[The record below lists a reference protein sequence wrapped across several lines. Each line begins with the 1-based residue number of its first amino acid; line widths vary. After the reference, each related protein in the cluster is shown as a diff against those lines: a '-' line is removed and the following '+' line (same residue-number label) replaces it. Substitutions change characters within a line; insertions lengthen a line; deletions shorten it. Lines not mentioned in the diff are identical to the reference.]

1 MKRHALTLVE
11 VMISLAVLSLLVL
24 GILSF
29 QVITFTTYT
38 DQQISSSVQFR
49 GRLALEQ
56 IVNDLRGALSVDV
69 VNTASETSQLWPARS
84 DCQRSSLIS

>member
-38 DQQISSSVQFR
+38 DQQIASSVQFR

-56 IVNDLRGALSVDV
+56 IVND
-69 VNTASETSQLWPARS
+69 Q
-84 DCQRSSLIS
+84 